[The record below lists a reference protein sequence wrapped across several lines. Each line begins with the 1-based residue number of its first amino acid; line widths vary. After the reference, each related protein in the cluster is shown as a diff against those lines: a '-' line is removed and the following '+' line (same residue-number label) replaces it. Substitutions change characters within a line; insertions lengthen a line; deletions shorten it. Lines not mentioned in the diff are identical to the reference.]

1 MVLPIGN
8 RLGTHLCKILGIKFW
23 FIPKPMWRCQVV
35 IRCYVWMDVKFLVWL
50 DVILKTWR
58 PCHQSLFEILGPS
71 LFETSNKI
79 SRIRFIAITIWFI
92 FSSSWLGLNSWCCVC
107 ILSQV
112 SMWSFEIPSPFYQPL
127 EISHFKHKPSHV
139 IHGL

>member
-1 MVLPIGN
+1 
-8 RLGTHLCKILGIKFW
+8 
-23 FIPKPMWRCQVV
+23 
-35 IRCYVWMDVKFLVWL
+35 
-50 DVILKTWR
+50 
-58 PCHQSLFEILGPS
+58 
-71 LFETSNKI
+71 
-79 SRIRFIAITIWFI
+79 
-92 FSSSWLGLNSWCCVC
+92 VC